1 MNYYKH
7 HIGDYAAATA
17 HLSWDEDMAYR
28 RLLSAY
34 YQHEKPIPADM
45 RAVYRLVR
53 ASSKAQREAVETVL
67 NEFFVLEDDGWHQ
80 KRCDEELDR
89 ARAQAEANKKVAM
102 EREQRKRGAKP
113 GSTNRST
120 NRDGS
125 EHESFETEKHDS
137 FESREPSHK
146 PLANSHEK
154 AFGATHI
161 TGQAPG
167 VGLPAGH
174 AAAALNRAGCRV
186 TSQNPTLI
194 AACTEGVTTEHLL
207 EVQKLH
213 PDKPAGYVIATA
225 RREHAEQAK
234 PITGGTHAPAQRP
247 GRLSA
252 AERVEQN
259 IRNRHRG
266 DDDAIDGE
274 FEYVPG

>member
-7 HIGDYAAATA
+7 HIGDYGAATA
-17 HLSWDEDMAYR
+17 HLSWDEDMAYT
-28 RLLSAY
+28 RLLRAY
-34 YQHEKPIPADM
+34 YQHEKPLPVEA

-53 ASSKAQREAVETVL
+53 AASKAQREAVDAVL
-67 NEFFVLEDDGWHQ
+67 GEFFTLEADGWHQ

-89 ARAQAEANKKVAM
+89 AHAQAEANRKVAM
-102 EREQRKRGAKP
+102 QREERKRGAKS

-120 NRDGS
+120 NRDGN
-125 EHESFETEKHDS
+125 EHESFDTEKHDS

-154 AFGATHI
+154 AFGATHT

-167 VGLPAGH
+167 VGSAAGH
-174 AAAALNRAGCRV
+174 ASAALNRAGCRV
-186 TSQNPTLI
+186 TSQNPDLI
-194 AACTEGVTTEHLL
+194 AACAEGVTTEHLL
-207 EVQKLH
+207 EVHRQF
-213 PDKPAGYVIATA
+213 PDKPAGYAIATA
-225 RREHAEQAK
+225 RREHAASAK

-266 DDDAIDGE
+266 NDDAIDGD
-274 FEYVPG
+274 FEPVPG

>member
-113 GSTNRST
+113 ASTNRST
-120 NRDGS
+120 NRADN
-125 EHESFETEKHDS
+125 EHESFDTEKHDS

-146 PLANSHEK
+146 PLANSHKTAE
-154 AFGATHI
+154 AVTSHADSHSQPPAPRPPTDAGRACLLMR
-161 TGQAPG
+161 QAGCPTTNPSHPH
-167 VGLPAGH
+167 LL
-174 AAAALNRAGCRV
+174 AAL
-186 TSQNPTLI
+186 S
-194 AACTEGVTTEHLL
+194 EGVTPEALGHTAVEAKALGKSNPFTWAL
-207 EVQKLH
+207 
-213 PDKPAGYVIATA
+213 ATA
-225 RREHAEQAK
+225 RSRHAEGAS
-234 PITGGTHAPAQRP
+234 PISGGTHATPEPRESLVDRNAR
-247 GRLSA
+247 RA
-252 AERVEQN
+252 AEILGGV
-259 IRNRHRG
+259 
-266 DDDAIDGE
+266 DPA
-274 FEYVPG
+274 